1 MMFTSRRKGLT
12 GKSTSVTAKD
22 QDLEFRRRNCPGCDK
37 I

>member
-1 MMFTSRRKGLT
+1 MMFTSRRKGLP